1 MSPSEQMAHV
11 RFFRLLMK
19 NEFGGRYM
27 HRKAKY
33 YVETP
38 RKCRKDQKNTLKE
51 NSI

>member
-1 MSPSEQMAHV
+1 
-11 RFFRLLMK
+11 
-19 NEFGGRYM
+19 M

-51 NSI
+51 NSIWKNKPIEKKILKCMPCVV